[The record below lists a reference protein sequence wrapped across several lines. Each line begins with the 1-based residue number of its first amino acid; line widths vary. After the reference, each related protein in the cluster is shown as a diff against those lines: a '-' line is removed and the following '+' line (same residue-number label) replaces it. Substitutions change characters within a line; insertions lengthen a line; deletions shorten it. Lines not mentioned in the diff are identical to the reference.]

1 MLILCGISL
10 RYKPLQRLVA
20 SPVSLAVILQ
30 TGFLHFVVAVAY
42 LLSLPMLLLDSGC
55 RNAWLWELLVLFE
68 KLPVDFVADV

>member
-10 RYKPLQRLVA
+10 RYKPLQQLVA

-42 LLSLPMLLLDSGC
+42 LLLLPMLLLDSGC
-55 RNAWLWELLVLFE
+55 RNACLGKLIVLFE
-68 KLPVDFVADV
+68 KLPVYFVADV